1 MDTTRLEHRK
11 AQADAALLQVSA
23 AKRRLQRASWLEQ
36 RRVQRV
42 LDSVSEVAFI
52 LFVWSCP
59 DATMALAYV
68 AAEEGRRQLLFPTL
82 TREALE
88 GRYLEAPVEVV
99 GDIWRGAGGC
109 CPARLAK
116 AKRYCRDD
124 GLCEW
129 VCNQNEGK
137 AVAPTPDMVIRCL
150 RAVAAVGEPFAP
162 KEQRLDHT
170 WASRKWVCAVAAL
183 VDSAVWFLCG
193 PGEELCDGEAGEG
206 AALASRAWFPRLR
219 DLAVAR
225 RCKGGAARRS
235 FWSWRARAARR
246 RRSSCGAC
254 TGRTRRWN

>member
-1 MDTTRLEHRK
+1 M
-11 AQADAALLQVSA
+11 LQVSA
-23 AKRRLQRASWLEQ
+23 TKRRLQRASWLGQ

-109 CPARLAK
+109 CPARLAE
-116 AKRYCRDD
+116 AKRYWRDY

-137 AVAPTPDMVIRCL
+137 AVAPTPEMVIRRL

-162 KEQRLDHT
+162 KQQRLDRS
-170 WASRKWVCAVAAL
+170 WASRKWVQ
-183 VDSAVWFLCG
+183 
-193 PGEELCDGEAGEG
+193 
-206 AALASRAWFPRLR
+206 R
-219 DLAVAR
+219 
-225 RCKGGAARRS
+225 
-235 FWSWRARAARR
+235 WRH
-246 RRSSCGAC
+246 
-254 TGRTRRWN
+254 RWGL